1 MTLAERETVTPYR
14 RWRACTSKQI
24 FFTEAEA
31 RLAVRSALQQHLELS
46 YYRCTAGCG
55 LYHLTSQKQAAA

>member
-1 MTLAERETVTPYR
+1 VTLAERETVTPYA

-24 FFTEAEA
+24 FFNEAEA
-31 RLAVRSALQQHLELS
+31 QLAVRAALQQHLELR

-55 LYHLTSQKQAAA
+55 LFHLTSQKQAAA